1 MAAGMILLVNI
12 YVLIAY
18 DAFHIHTALGQSE
31 ILQFFLN
38 TLEEKTDIDVL
49 DHIHATPAHDAA
61 EYGQK
66 EAMILLLKHG
76 ASVNIKDTVSFN
88 ICDECQQQYLLSLSL
103 SIWSKYQ
110 HVFDHVPQENKT
122 PYELAMEQNHTEVA
136 NMIADYRE
144 NGPTILAKYEKK
156 KYSQPSRD
164 PPSSEQ
170 VGCVW
175 QIIHSNTLLLLY
187 NRVHIS
193 VSSVAGQ

>member
-1 MAAGMILLVNI
+1 MLSLAQWLISKLGPKYILDKTIDGATPLHMAAGMILLVNI
-12 YVLIAY
+12 YVLITY

-88 ICDECQQQYLLSLSL
+88 ICDECQQ
-103 SIWSKYQ
+103 
-110 HVFDHVPQENKT
+110 
-122 PYELAMEQNHTEVA
+122 
-136 NMIADYRE
+136 
-144 NGPTILAKYEKK
+144 
-156 KYSQPSRD
+156 
-164 PPSSEQ
+164 
-170 VGCVW
+170 
-175 QIIHSNTLLLLY
+175 
-187 NRVHIS
+187 
-193 VSSVAGQ
+193 

>member
-1 MAAGMILLVNI
+1 MAAGMIPLVNI

-88 ICDECQQQYLLSLSL
+88 ICDEFQQ
-103 SIWSKYQ
+103 
-110 HVFDHVPQENKT
+110 
-122 PYELAMEQNHTEVA
+122 
-136 NMIADYRE
+136 
-144 NGPTILAKYEKK
+144 
-156 KYSQPSRD
+156 
-164 PPSSEQ
+164 
-170 VGCVW
+170 
-175 QIIHSNTLLLLY
+175 
-187 NRVHIS
+187 
-193 VSSVAGQ
+193 